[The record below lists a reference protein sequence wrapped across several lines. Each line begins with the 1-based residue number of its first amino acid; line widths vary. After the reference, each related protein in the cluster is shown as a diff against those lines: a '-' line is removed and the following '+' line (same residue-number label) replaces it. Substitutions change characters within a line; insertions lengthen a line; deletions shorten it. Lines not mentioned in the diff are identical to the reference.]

1 MLKSQKFL
9 GFGLGL
15 RTQHYQDILN
25 KQPKIDWFEA
35 ISEDYMVD
43 GGNPIYYLQKV
54 RENYPI
60 VLHGVSLSIGST
72 DPLDKT
78 YLQKLKKLA
87 DWVEPEWVSDHLCW
101 TGVAGK
107 NLHDLMPLPFTEEAL
122 NHIVTRVK
130 QVQDYLG
137 RQIALENVSSY
148 VQFIQSEFSEWDF
161 LNKVAE
167 LADCKIL
174 LDINNIYV
182 NSFNHHFSAEKYIQ
196 SINPEYIQQFHLA
209 GHTNRGDVII
219 DTHDAPIIPSVWE
232 LYEMA
237 LKRFGKVAT
246 LIERDDN
253 IPPLEELVE
262 ELTIARKIAAK
273 LEKKPIK
280 RSKKT
285 KVCPI

>member
-1 MLKSQKFL
+1 MPKSQKFL

-25 KQPKIDWFEA
+25 KRPAVDWFEA
-35 ISEDYMVD
+35 ISEDYIVD

-54 RENYPI
+54 RENYPV

-72 DPLDKT
+72 DPLDKN
-78 YLQKLKKLA
+78 YLQKLKKLI

-101 TGVAGK
+101 TGVAGI

-148 VQFIQSEFSEWDF
+148 VQFIQSEFNEWDF

-182 NSFNHHFSAEKYIQ
+182 NSFNHGFSAETYIQ
-196 SINPEYIQQFHLA
+196 NIHPERVQQFHLA
-209 GHTNRGDVII
+209 GHTHRGDVII
-219 DTHDAPIIPSVWE
+219 DTHDAPIIPAVWE

-262 ELTIARKIAAK
+262 ELNIARKIAAK

-285 KVCPI
+285 PVCPN